1 MSCKWLLT
9 GTPVSNQR
17 RRPSRFERGS
27 SLMGCCLLLLNLLC
41 VNAAGAEETLRVLT
55 WPGYADPD
63 IVQRFEKETHT
74 HVTVTYISSDDDL
87 WNKIGP
93 NRGQD
98 YDVFAVNTAELQR
111 YIDIHAVLPIDLSK
125 VPNHRNQTPRFQN
138 LKNVTGMTRHG
149 KVFAMPYTY
158 SEMGLIYN
166 KKLVGTPPT
175 SINAL
180 WDPKYR
186 GKVLAYDASNHNFSI
201 AAQALGFKDLFSLNH
216 DEMMAAARK
225 LVDLRRNIFTFYTDP
240 DQALDIYRHYNI
252 ALVYANF
259 GTQQVDKM
267 RSKGLDIG
275 YVIPKE
281 GALAWLD
288 CWVISAGAKDR
299 NLALKWINYSLE
311 PQVSEALT
319 ERQGL
324 ANTLKPGAADKADAK
339 IIWLQSITHPEERI
353 KLWQKIRAGA
363 QPDAL

>member
-1 MSCKWLLT
+1 MSGKWLLT
-9 GTPVSNQR
+9 GSQASIPCRSI
-17 RRPSRFERGS
+17 SRFWQHS
-27 SLMGCCLLLLNLLC
+27 SLMVCCLLLLNLLC
-41 VNAAGAEETLRVLT
+41 VSAARAEETLRVLT

-63 IVQRFEKETHT
+63 IVQRFEAQTHT

-98 YDVFAVNTAELQR
+98 YDVFAINTAELQR

-125 VPNHRNQTPRFQN
+125 VPNHRLQSPRFQN
-138 LKNVTGMTRHG
+138 LKDVTGTTRNG

-166 KKLVGTPPT
+166 KTLVPTPPT

-180 WDPKYR
+180 WDPQYR
-186 GKVLAYDASNHNFSI
+186 GKVLVFDASNHNFSI
-201 AAQALGFKDLFSLNH
+201 AAQALGFRNLFSLNR
-216 DEMMAAARK
+216 DEMASAARK

-240 DQALDIYRHYNI
+240 GKALDIYRQYDI

-259 GTQQVDKM
+259 GAQQVNKM
-267 RSKGLDIG
+267 RAKGLDIG
-275 YVIPKE
+275 YIIPKE

-288 CWVISAGAKDR
+288 CWVVSAGAKDG
-299 NLALKWINYSLE
+299 NLALKWINYTLD
-311 PQVSEALT
+311 PKVSEALT
-319 ERQGL
+319 ARQGL
-324 ANTLKPGAADKADAK
+324 ANTLKPSAADSGDAK
-339 IIWLQSITHPEERI
+339 IIWLQSIAHPEERS
-353 KLWQKIRAGA
+353 KLWQKIRAGS